1 MLTEW
6 ILAAAMATLTAFVH
20 LLCLGIL
27 VRVLRF
33 REHLFRRLR
42 IMPQMLLFAGVLGI
56 VIVHALEIWLYALLY
71 VQLQAVSQLEQAL
84 YFSIV
89 TYSTLGYG
97 DVLLPHEWRI
107 LGATEGPVGVI
118 MLGWSTAFL
127 ISLLSQTK
135 LLGEDWLAA
144 PSAAP
149 KARILRLG
157 KSKKTK
163 GNR

>member
-6 ILAAAMATLTAFVH
+6 ILAAAMAILTAFVH

-27 VRVLRF
+27 VRILRF

-42 IMPQMLLFAGVLGI
+42 IMPQLLLFAGVLGI
-56 VIVHALEIWLYALLY
+56 IVVHTLEIWLYALLY
-71 VQLQAVSQLEQAL
+71 VRLHAFGQLEQAL

-97 DVLLPHEWRI
+97 DVLMPHAWRI

-144 PSAAP
+144 PNATRP
-149 KARILRLG
+149 RIIR
-157 KSKKTK
+157 
-163 GNR
+163 

>member
-1 MLTEW
+1 MMTEW
-6 ILAAAMATLTAFVH
+6 ILAAAIATLTAFVH

-33 REHLFRRLR
+33 REHLFRQLR

-56 VIVHALEIWLYALLY
+56 VVVHVLEIWLYALLY
-71 VQLQAVSQLEQAL
+71 VHLHAFDQLEPAL

-97 DVLLPHEWRI
+97 DVLMPHAWRI

-144 PSAAP
+144 PSQE
-149 KARILRLG
+149 
-157 KSKKTK
+157 
-163 GNR
+163 

>member
-6 ILAAAMATLTAFVH
+6 ILAAAMAILTAFVH

-27 VRVLRF
+27 VRILRF

-42 IMPQMLLFAGVLGI
+42 IMPQMLLFAGVVGI
-56 VIVHALEIWLYALLY
+56 IVVHVLEIWFYALLY
-71 VQLQAVSQLEQAL
+71 VQLHALSELEQSL

-97 DVLLPHEWRI
+97 DVLMPHEWRI

-127 ISLLSQTK
+127 ISLLTQTR
-135 LLGEDWLAA
+135 LLGEDWLA
-144 PSAAP
+144 PP
-149 KARILRLG
+149 TARPAER
-157 KSKKTK
+157 SVEVS
-163 GNR
+163 

>member
-6 ILAAAMATLTAFVH
+6 ILAAAMAILTAFVH

-27 VRVLRF
+27 VRILRF

-42 IMPQMLLFAGVLGI
+42 IMPQMLLFAGVVGI
-56 VIVHALEIWLYALLY
+56 IVVHVLEISFYALLY
-71 VQLQAVSQLEQAL
+71 VQLHALSELEQSL

-97 DVLLPHEWRI
+97 DVLMPHEWRI

-127 ISLLSQTK
+127 ISLLTQTR
-135 LLGEDWLAA
+135 LLGEDWLA
-144 PSAAP
+144 PP
-149 KARILRLG
+149 TARPAER
-157 KSKKTK
+157 SVEVS
-163 GNR
+163 

>member
-1 MLTEW
+1 MLTDW
-6 ILAAAMATLTAFVH
+6 ILAAAMAILTAFVH

-27 VRVLRF
+27 MRILRF

-42 IMPQMLLFAGVLGI
+42 IMPQLLLFAGVLGI
-56 VIVHALEIWLYALLY
+56 IVVHTVEIWLYALLY
-71 VQLQAVSQLEQAL
+71 VRLHAFGQLEQAL

-97 DVLLPHEWRI
+97 DVLMPHAWRI

-144 PSAAP
+144 PNVTRP
-149 KARILRLG
+149 RIIR
-157 KSKKTK
+157 
-163 GNR
+163 

>member
-6 ILAAAMATLTAFVH
+6 ILAAAMATVTAFVH
-20 LLCLGIL
+20 LQCLGIL

-42 IMPQMLLFAGVLGI
+42 IMPQMILFAGALGI
-56 VIVHALEIWLYALLY
+56 VVVHVLEIWLYALLY
-71 VQLQAVSQLEQAL
+71 VQLHAFSELEQAL

-97 DVLLPHEWRI
+97 DVLMLHQWRI
-107 LGATEGPVGVI
+107 LGATEAPVGVI

-127 ISLLSQTK
+127 ISLLTQTK
-135 LLGEDWLAA
+135 LLGEDWLAPPNAAASVDPSWIA
-144 PSAAP
+144 PRQP
-149 KARILRLG
+149 E
-157 KSKKTK
+157 
-163 GNR
+163 